1 MDNIV
6 IHLFE
11 TYRHFYLYD
20 VNSNMVVEIGKILY
34 DKLKQGIYDSD
45 IDKLRKRGLLLER
58 KKFEM
63 RHPFDEQLESV
74 LDRNLKSMTLQV
86 TKNCNL
92 RCKYC
97 VYSGSY
103 SNRVHSNERMS
114 MEVALDAIDFFL
126 EHSIDSESIDLG
138 FYGGEPMLEFPLV
151 KNCIEY
157 MEENKGNKDVKYSLT
172 TNATLL
178 TDDMIDFFKRYG
190 VEVTISLD
198 GPKEIHNSNRIT
210 ATSGQG
216 SYERVIQ
223 SLKKIENRWEQC
235 RTKVN
240 FNSVMS
246 PEYGFGIYSN
256 FFENTNF
263 IKDFS
268 AVVNLP
274 SSTYTSEVKKMSNK
288 FVEEF
293 NYELFKFYFSMV
305 RQDSQIKTTKI
316 VRQHYQRLVDD
327 IHDCLK
333 VEVGDIKYDHHSG
346 PCVVGRHRL
355 FVDTNGKMFPCERVS
370 ETSEVM
376 NIGNIYKGFEVKKVR
391 QLLNIGKITE
401 SECKKCWAFRFCTI
415 CAMKADC
422 GNKLSAEQKLK
433 YCDNVRASV
442 EDQLKDYYTFVEMG
456 YDFERE

>member
-11 TYRHFYLYD
+11 TYKHFYVYD
-20 VNSNMVVEIGKILY
+20 VNTNMVVEIDKKIY
-34 DKLKQGIYDSD
+34 DKLKQGIFDAD
-45 IDKLRKRGLLLER
+45 IDKLQKRGLLLER
-58 KKFEM
+58 KEFEM
-63 RHPFDEQLESV
+63 RHPFDEQLECV
-74 LDRNLKSMTLQV
+74 LDRNLKSITLQV

-103 SNRVHSNERMS
+103 NNRVHSNERMS
-114 MEVALDAIDFFL
+114 LKVAFDAIDFFL
-126 EHSIDSESIDLG
+126 EHSIDSESVDFG

-151 KNCIEY
+151 KKCVEY
-157 MEENKGNKDVKYSLT
+157 IEENRGNRDVKYSLT

-178 TDDMIDFFKRYG
+178 TDDMIDFFKQYG

-198 GPKEIHNSNRIT
+198 GPREIHNSNRIT
-210 ATSGQG
+210 VVGGQG
-216 SYERVIQ
+216 SYEKVIE
-223 SLKKIENRWEQC
+223 SLKKIKDTWRQC
-235 RTKVN
+235 QSKVN
-240 FNSVMS
+240 FNAVMS
-246 PEYGFGIYSN
+246 PKYGFKIYSD
-256 FFENTNF
+256 FFQNTDLV
-263 IKDFS
+263 KDFS

-274 SSTYTSEVKKMSNK
+274 SNNYTSEINQFNNK

-293 NYELFKFYFSMV
+293 NYELFKYYFSIL
-305 RQDSQIKTTKI
+305 RKDSKIKTTKV

-327 IHDCLK
+327 IHACLK
-333 VEVGDIKYDHHSG
+333 VEVGDLSYDHHSG
-346 PCVVGRHRL
+346 PCVIGRHRL

-370 ETSEVM
+370 ENSEVM
-376 NIGNIYKGFEVKKVR
+376 NLGNIYTGFEIEKVR

-401 SECKKCWAFRFCTI
+401 KECKSCWAFRFCTI

-422 GNKLSAEQKLK
+422 GDKLSAEKKLK
-433 YCDNVRASV
+433 SCDSVRASI
-442 EDQLKDYYTFVEMG
+442 EDRLKDYYTFIEMG

>member
-1 MDNIV
+1 MNNIV

-11 TYRHFYLYD
+11 TYKHFYVYD
-20 VNSNMVVEIGKILY
+20 VNTNMSLEIDKKIY
-34 DKLKQGIYDSD
+34 DKLRKGIFDVD

-58 KKFEM
+58 KEFEM
-63 RHPFDEQLESV
+63 RHPFDEQLEGV

-103 SNRVHSNERMS
+103 NNRVHSNERMS
-114 MEVALDAIDFFL
+114 LKVAFDAIDFFL
-126 EHSIDSESIDLG
+126 EHSIDSESVDLG

-151 KNCIEY
+151 KKCVEY
-157 MEENKGNKDVKYSLT
+157 MEESKGNRDVKYSLT

-178 TDDMIDFFKRYG
+178 TDNMIDFFRQYG

-198 GPKEIHNSNRIT
+198 GPEEIHNSNRI
-210 ATSGQG
+210 AAVSGEG
-216 SYERVIQ
+216 SYERVIS
-223 SLKKIENRWEQC
+223 SLKKIQDRWEQC
-235 RTKVN
+235 KEKVN

-246 PEYGFGIYSN
+246 SEYGFDIYSD
-256 FFENTNF
+256 FFENTDY

-274 SSTYTSEVKKMSNK
+274 SNTYTSNIKMMSDK

-293 NYELFKFYFSMV
+293 NYELFKFYFSIL
-305 RQDSQIKTTKI
+305 RQNSQIKTAKV
-316 VRQHYQRLVDD
+316 VRQHYQRLVDG

-333 VEVGDIKYDHHSG
+333 VEVGGIKYDHHSG

-355 FVDTNGKMFPCERVS
+355 FVDTSGRMFPCERVS
-370 ETSEVM
+370 ETSEIM
-376 NIGNIYKGFEVKKVR
+376 NIGSIYTGFEVEKVR
-391 QLLNIGKITE
+391 RLVNIGKITE
-401 SECKKCWAFRFCTI
+401 NECKKCWAFRFCTI
-415 CAMKADC
+415 CGMKADC
-422 GNKLSAEQKLK
+422 GDKLSAEQKLK
-433 YCDNVRASV
+433 CCDSVRAKV
-442 EDQLKDYYTFVEMG
+442 EDQLKDYYTFIEMG